1 MGLVHQ
7 CQSELPEELNDPLD
21 DHDLHF
27 VHVVIHLEAT
37 MMLMV
42 DSFGLVDAWRE
53 SVGGIVAIFGDW
65 NVQRGKLKGPE
76 SLSDRQKRQKK
87 EPVKV
92 IVQSEPED
100 DLEESEQPPSGSEPD
115 VNRGDDEESAQP
127 SAGSEPD
134 VNTQEVEGNEDSE
147 SNEGRD
153 TDTEYSDATYPSLS
167 TRATPYQLTKHLQNL
182 TDAQSQSLREMGF
195 DHLIREHQIS
205 RVPGKLAWWLL
216 NNFDARSCSLRV
228 HDGKELHI
236 TEEDVALTLGFPR
249 GNIRIEKRTKGDED
263 TTLLD
268 DWKKQL
274 RRTDLLITPTKQCKA
289 MVACKDGGEWFKRH
303 LAILVSTM
311 FVESNLAGYV
321 NTNLIKNFED
331 VTKIGDLNWCEYI
344 PRTLVSSKVA
354 WTQKTAQ
361 KFIGPIIFLTIFY
374 LDRVVL
380 YSRPIPRQLP
390 AIIGWTTKL
399 LNQREKNEISSGGF
413 GYGYIDGPPQPLKA
427 IEEKKSPESEE
438 GLEVNTDNIML
449 CN

>member
-1 MGLVHQ
+1 MLRLHALTESSVPPASPLPCAAGRKAGMGLAVALLRCAWTAHTTLAIVNGRKGRNR
-7 CQSELPEELNDPLD
+7 QSHCPRFAVDERDQGRSFSSRSRGLPPMELSN
-21 DHDLHF
+21 
-27 VHVVIHLEAT
+27 VVAAPDIA
-37 MMLMV
+37 V
-42 DSFGLVDAWRE
+42 VVPC
-53 SVGGIVAIFGDW
+53 SVVVTRTTAKEVVVLISVEVGARDKA
-65 NVQRGKLKGPE
+65 RGA
-76 SLSDRQKRQKK
+76 KRQTEGTRKSKRQAKKTKK

-92 IVQSEPED
+92 IVQSAPED

-195 DHLIREHQIS
+195 DHLREHQIS

-268 DWKKQL
+268 DWKK
-274 RRTDLLITPTKQCKA
+274 
-289 MVACKDGGEWFKRH
+289 
-303 LAILVSTM
+303 
-311 FVESNLAGYV
+311 
-321 NTNLIKNFED
+321 
-331 VTKIGDLNWCEYI
+331 
-344 PRTLVSSKVA
+344 
-354 WTQKTAQ
+354 
-361 KFIGPIIFLTIFY
+361 
-374 LDRVVL
+374 
-380 YSRPIPRQLP
+380 
-390 AIIGWTTKL
+390 
-399 LNQREKNEISSGGF
+399 
-413 GYGYIDGPPQPLKA
+413 
-427 IEEKKSPESEE
+427 
-438 GLEVNTDNIML
+438 
-449 CN
+449 

>member
-1 MGLVHQ
+1 M
-7 CQSELPEELNDPLD
+7 
-21 DHDLHF
+21 
-27 VHVVIHLEAT
+27 
-37 MMLMV
+37 
-42 DSFGLVDAWRE
+42 
-53 SVGGIVAIFGDW
+53 
-65 NVQRGKLKGPE
+65 
-76 SLSDRQKRQKK
+76 
-87 EPVKV
+87 
-92 IVQSEPED
+92 
-100 DLEESEQPPSGSEPD
+100 
-115 VNRGDDEESAQP
+115 
-127 SAGSEPD
+127 
-134 VNTQEVEGNEDSE
+134 
-147 SNEGRD
+147 
-153 TDTEYSDATYPSLS
+153 
-167 TRATPYQLTKHLQNL
+167 TKHLQNL

-195 DHLIREHQIS
+195 DHLREHQIS

-274 RRTDLLITPTKQCKA
+274 RRTDLLITPTKLCKA

-303 LAILVSTM
+303 LAILISTM

-344 PRTLVSSKVA
+344 RRTLVSSKVA

-374 LDRVVL
+374 VDRVVL

-427 IEEKKSPESEE
+427 IEEKKSAESEE
-438 GLEVNTDNIML
+438 GLETYMHRFAEKIKLLAATMNEVMTMAEQAPQRTVDNPDFKQMVESAQKLLGIPNPEIELTQENEEFWNNPEFIAAFDEIDNAIARREQYRAKIAEGPSFSLGMTPDEVERVINRVQRTAKKSAAKSPKQKVMSDEFTTPTGPSTDTTPNL
-449 CN
+449 TQQTTTEELTTPAEQ